1 VRRNESQA
9 KIAEE
14 DNKRIEVETQLREL
28 ESSLKTLKNKF
39 LKARESIKRSKIRKE
54 NKVFKEKLK
63 ITPRSLVDRGKDY
76 NENLIK
82 KDSNIENIDII
93 LDLYSCKVSEWSLM
107 TDENRHNE
115 IINIINVLAK
125 KDELLADPNSKEA
138 ADWSFTTLD
147 ADEVYIPHALLG
159 EQIEQVQNLMLE
171 FEDTILPKN
180 SQIQFG
186 QANVG
191 EEFDI
196 VLKEGAM
203 ERLCRKRKKA
213 YNIKADLREIMK
225 ITLEEMEKNEV
236 GKLNPQFFYPEIAT
250 PSFFVRQKNKW
261 RMVHDYKAT
270 INDETCDVIYPLP
283 RIENLIE
290 ILSGMTYFSIIDL
303 KSGYYQFKLTE
314 RAKAVCVVT
323 PAGIFRFD
331 CLPFGLKNAPAF
343 FQKIMEKVL
352 KDGLHIFVFVY
363 IDDIIIFSKTF
374 SEHLSHLSSVLEM
387 LREANLKASVE
398 KCHLFLK
405 EIKILGRIVSSEGI
419 KCDPAL
425 IEAMVNFPIPRKPKD
440 VKRFLALCGYY
451 RHHVKDFGPL
461 TDPLATI
468 AREDFEWKEDT
479 WESNPEYNNT
489 FLRLKNLMCN
499 APVLAYPDLNKSFYF
514 QTDASLVGAGAVLH
528 QKNDEGKL
536 QVVAYA
542 SWLFNST
549 QRRYHTTE
557 RELLALIL
565 ATRKWKPYLRSSKFF
580 AETDHQALQGCMK
593 LEDPYGKIA
602 RWVAELAQFDFS
614 IKYIRGADNDVADAL
629 SRAGE
634 ELEVDSILHSIVEET
649 YLNLDYSL
657 PSNKEWRDEINKDPD
672 FGPMFEYIVTGRLP
686 SKNESKKGAHQDD
699 EALNILRTSN
709 SYFVDS
715 EGILFHKYKGNSIL
729 KCVPRKFRRLILA
742 ECRDSI
748 WAGAHFGRDKTLQKI
763 LSKYYFKRIRDYVDY
778 YCRTCV
784 SCGNSK
790 PKNHTVD
797 LPLGVIEARYP
808 GDMISID
815 LWEAGVT
822 SSSGNIYILTAID
835 GFSKFA
841 YAVPARN
848 KRAETV
854 AEALYTRV
862 LINIGIPN
870 RIHSDLGPEFV
881 NETMKKLCEIFLMRK
896 SGTTTYDPQG
906 NAYAERIH
914 RFFRNALTIF
924 VRRDQRDWDKL
935 INPLIMT
942 YNDTP
947 HDSLNGKSPAEV
959 HLGRSL
965 NTMSIDNNL
974 VDYSKLDKRHHVDGL
989 ALAFARIQKEISEK
1003 MLKKLEGR
1011 KTSLESSPVLY
1022 EIGDRI
1028 DVLVQSLPAEVK
1040 SIKLFPRWKGP
1051 YIITKT
1057 SHHGKVLYIKDLFD
1071 RHMKNP
1077 VSYLRVKKHETRE
1090 LTKFE
1095 KLLDSSENEA
1105 SVQEL
1110 KNSEFD
1116 GTNFSQPFEDDEKYL
1131 DPVIDPIPL
1140 ELQKPENGIVGDVQR
1155 NDLNNSTAS
1164 NLEAVRPTLV
1174 IAPKRVENKPPD
1186 DGMIILIDPIR
1197 EKDLLRKELYSRT
1210 LRSGITH
1217 TREDIHIT
1225 WL

>member
-1 VRRNESQA
+1 MCDEFRH
-9 KIAEE
+9 EE
-14 DNKRIEVETQLREL
+14 
-28 ESSLKTLKNKF
+28 
-39 LKARESIKRSKIRKE
+39 
-54 NKVFKEKLK
+54 
-63 ITPRSLVDRGKDY
+63 
-76 NENLIK
+76 
-82 KDSNIENIDII
+82 II
-93 LDLYSCKVSEWSLM
+93 S
-107 TDENRHNE
+107 
-115 IINIINVLAK
+115 IINILAK
-125 KDELLADPNSKEA
+125 KDDTLTDSNSKEA
-138 ADWSFTTLD
+138 ADWSFSTLD
-147 ADEVYIPHALLG
+147 ADEVFIPHALSG

-171 FEDTILPKN
+171 FEDTILPKDA
-180 SQIQFG
+180 QIQFG

-203 ERLCRKRKKA
+203 ERLCKKKKKA

-225 ITLEEMEKNEV
+225 TTLEEMEKNEV
-236 GKLNPQFFYPEIAT
+236 GELNPSNFYPEIAT

-270 INDETCDVIYPLP
+270 INEETCDFTYPLP

-290 ILSGMTYFSIIDL
+290 ILSGMEYFSIIDL
-303 KSGYYQFKLTE
+303 KSGYYQFKLSD
-314 RAKAVCVVT
+314 RARAVCAVIT
-323 PAGIFRFD
+323 PCGIFKFN

-343 FQKIMEKVL
+343 FQKVMERIL

-363 IDDIIIFSKTF
+363 IDDIIIFSKSF

-405 EIKILGRIVSSEGI
+405 EIKILGRIVSNEGI

-425 IEAMVNFPIPRKPKD
+425 IESMVNFPIPKKPKD

-451 RHHVKDFGPL
+451 RHHINGFGPL
-461 TDPLATI
+461 TEPLAAI
-468 AREDFEWKEDT
+468 AREDFEWKDNT
-479 WESNPEYNNT
+479 WESNPEFNNT
-489 FLRLKNLMCN
+489 FLKLKNLMSN
-499 APVLAYPDLNKSFYF
+499 APILAYPDLSKSFYL
-514 QTDASLVGAGAVLH
+514 QTDASAVGAGAVLH
-528 QKNDEGKL
+528 QKNDQGKL
-536 QVVAYA
+536 QVVSYA
-542 SWLFNST
+542 SWLFSQT
-549 QRRYHTTE
+549 QRRYTTTE

-565 ATRKWKPYLRSSKFF
+565 ATRKWKPYLRSSKFI
-580 AETDHQALQGCMK
+580 AETDHQALQGYMK

-602 RWVAELAQFDFS
+602 RWVAELVQFDFT
-614 IKYIRGADNDVADAL
+614 IKYIKGSDNDVADAL
-629 SRAGE
+629 SRTGE
-634 ELEVDSILHSIVEET
+634 EYEVPTENILIASYITGGLNIDSILFSIEEES

-657 PSNKEWRDEINKDPD
+657 PSDKEWRDEINKDPD

-686 SKNESKKGAHQDD
+686 SKDKSKDEAHQDD

-709 SYFVDS
+709 LYFVDK
-715 EGILFHKYKGNSIL
+715 EGILFHRYKGDNIL
-729 KCVPRKFRRLILA
+729 KCVPRKFRRLVLA
-742 ECRDSI
+742 ECHDSI
-748 WAGAHFGRDKTLQKI
+748 WAGAHFGRDKTMQKI
-763 LSKYYFKRIRDYVDY
+763 ISKYYFRRMREYVDY

-790 PKNHTVD
+790 PKTHAVD

-822 SSSGNIYILTAID
+822 SSSGNVYILTVID

-841 YAVPARN
+841 YAVPIRN
-848 KRAETV
+848 KKAETV
-854 AEALYTRV
+854 AETLYSRV
-862 LINIGIPN
+862 LINIGMPN

-881 NETMKKLCEIFLMRK
+881 NSTMKKLCEIFFIRK
-896 SGTTTYDPQG
+896 SGTTTYHPQG

-947 HDSLNGKSPAEV
+947 HDALNGKSPAEV

-965 NTMSIDNNL
+965 NTISTDNHLIDFSN
-974 VDYSKLDKRHHVDGL
+974 LDKRHYVDRL
-989 ALAFARIQKEISEK
+989 TLAFARIQKEISES
-1003 MLKKLEGR
+1003 MLRKLEER
-1011 KTSLESSPVLY
+1011 RTSLESSPILFQV
-1022 EIGDRI
+1022 GDRI
-1028 DVLVQSLPAEVK
+1028 DVLVQTLPAEVQ
-1040 SIKLFPRWKGP
+1040 SVKLFPRWKGP
-1051 YIITKT
+1051 YIVTRT

-1090 LTKFE
+1090 LTRFE
-1095 KLLDSSENEA
+1095 KMLDGVEHDSSADESNISEN
-1105 SVQEL
+1105 
-1110 KNSEFD
+1110 D
-1116 GTNFSQPFEDDEKYL
+1116 GIIPSQPIQDEEKYL
-1131 DPVIDPIPL
+1131 DPVIDPVPL
-1140 ELQKPENGIVGDVQR
+1140 ELRKPEKGLVGDVQE
-1155 NDLNNSTAS
+1155 NDLRSDIS
-1164 NLEAVRPTLV
+1164 TLV
-1174 IAPKRVENKPPD
+1174 RVPDRSEQKLPD
-1186 DGMIILIDPIR
+1186 DGMIILIDPER
-1197 EKDLLRKELYSRT
+1197 EKDIQRKILYSRT
-1210 LRSGITH
+1210 LRSGVTH
-1217 TREDIHIT
+1217 NREDIHII